1 MARSQGSTP
10 NAHAPRALD
19 RTRSPAALSPAA
31 AAHGLARGIYTLR
44 PPPAPRNESL
54 PPAYELLLDQ
64 SMPPRPPP
72 PWRARPPPLPR
83 ERPSLQHEA
92 LGGGRKDDVVDA
104 CNAHE
109 YGADHVEQG
118 PVPDDVAHG
127 VKGPYQREDG
137 PEAVSDADGGDYNHR
152 SEAQLPTVL
161 GAATDDE
168 AGEQAGA
175 PKPDLPVPYVV
186 DEPRARVRLSRA
198 IVAVQVALD
207 VAGLLKGDTEDA
219 DREHAHVPR
228 NHVVAGRIDLWLGE
242 AAFAALVG
250 QDEELLAAAFPPRLG
265 HW

>member
-1 MARSQGSTP
+1 MGEAYCAVGR
-10 NAHAPRALD
+10 
-19 RTRSPAALSPAA
+19 
-31 AAHGLARGIYTLR
+31 LARQIMSPTASKVHTSERMAQKPDRAASAMREGVCRAAGRT
-44 PPPAPRNESL
+44 AEPR
-54 PPAYELLLDQ
+54 
-64 SMPPRPPP
+64 
-72 PWRARPPPLPR
+72 
-83 ERPSLQHEA
+83 
-92 LGGGRKDDVVDA
+92 
-104 CNAHE
+104 
-109 YGADHVEQG
+109 
-118 PVPDDVAHG
+118 
-127 VKGPYQREDG
+127 
-137 PEAVSDADGGDYNHR
+137 AVSDADGGDYNHR

-228 NHVVAGRIDLWLGE
+228 NHVVAGRLHATAPSWEGEQHSSRPAKAAAGARVEVGWRWWHIDLWLGE